1 MAILAGSPME
11 AGPQEGVET
20 IKPYDLV
27 IWTAKIKTFPNSKP
41 LFEGG
46 AAHPEDYFDVVE
58 HFSESTG

>member
-27 IWTAKIKTFPNSKP
+27 YMDGQNQN
-41 LFEGG
+41 
-46 AAHPEDYFDVVE
+46 V
-58 HFSESTG
+58 SELKAIVRRWRRPP